1 MSIAR
6 AFRIIKWFLKFVVG
20 LVSVAIV
27 VFFVWRAFFSGIL
40 PESMK
45 ALSPNEP
52 LASAYVEGG
61 GELDAFSQEQR
72 SLTSTDRNSGYFS
85 VERATII
92 PGANQ
97 IQIVFR
103 YNNSTLRHTME
114 DFSLPSEPTREDEV
128 YDVTLLIK
136 TESEV
141 EGEFTETRISPA
153 YFVSDVTSLYNYRLF
168 VYDFGDIDLSEL
180 LDEGA
185 LESIFL
191 DVYYKGAVDYEAE
204 AYGTLCIYD
213 YITETY
219 DVKLSRAD
227 RKAIEGYSS
236 K

>member
-103 YNNSTLRHTME
+103 YNNSTLEHLVKDKGLDAVPDRAE
-114 DFSLPSEPTREDEV
+114 DV
-128 YDVTLLIK
+128 YDVTLFFSVDLTPDDESDNAVISDEG
-136 TESEV
+136 TRTFRCSGTLVESEA
-141 EGEFTETRISPA
+141 E
-153 YFVSDVTSLYNYRLF
+153 SLYNYRIRN
-168 VYDFGDIDLSEL
+168 DFLETSCVSMIAGSFSCFCSFCLSPL
-180 LDEGA
+180 
-185 LESIFL
+185 
-191 DVYYKGAVDYEAE
+191 
-204 AYGTLCIYD
+204 
-213 YITETY
+213 
-219 DVKLSRAD
+219 
-227 RKAIEGYSS
+227 
-236 K
+236 